1 MEQGSSATA
10 NAKFDA
16 LNDALIQLISD
27 FGLVGFETL
36 AVEDR
41 ASMAHFLR
49 AVDRASG
56 YVFAGARGRDE
67 AGRTVEGETSIWA
80 QAMSEEWAGKMEV
93 RDVQERWIDRREEYD
108 EMERKGWEEEARMA
122 GETPSSARVA
132 RAAEKAT
139 GAGVGVAT
147 GDDGEE
153 EDEMLAE
160 QRRWQEEQRG
170 GGGGGG
176 TKVERK

>member
-1 MEQGSSATA
+1 
-10 NAKFDA
+10 
-16 LNDALIQLISD
+16 
-27 FGLVGFETL
+27 
-36 AVEDR
+36 
-41 ASMAHFLR
+41 
-49 AVDRASG
+49 
-56 YVFAGARGRDE
+56 
-67 AGRTVEGETSIWA
+67 
-80 QAMSEEWAGKMEV
+80 
-93 RDVQERWIDRREEYD
+93 
-108 EMERKGWEEEARMA
+108 MERRGWEEEARMA